1 MPVGGM
7 TVRGGVLRYCVAVA
21 LVIGVQLASL
31 WAYSS
36 GIYQGQ
42 ANVPLRKFPED
53 VDFFFVVTF
62 APTFIG
68 LKYLVYE
75 FAVRAFTRASGTLAT
90 WLCFYAGYAVALAA
104 DMMSVFSSSKPMADA
119 GLAILGAVI
128 YSPMVLIAAGG
139 VIAGYVLW
147 KDRPPAAL
155 AG

>member
-1 MPVGGM
+1 MSVGGM

-21 LVIGVQLASL
+21 LVIGVQLAGFWSH
-31 WAYSS
+31 AS

-42 ANVPLRKFPED
+42 ANVPLSRFPED
-53 VDFFFVVTF
+53 VDVFFVVTF

-68 LKYLVYE
+68 LKYLIYE
-75 FAVRAFTRASGTLAT
+75 FAVRAFTRTTDTVAT
-90 WLCFYAGYAVALAA
+90 RFCFYAGYAVALAA
-104 DMMSVFSSSKPMADA
+104 DMMSVFSSSKPIADA

-147 KDRPPAAL
+147 KDRPPGAVAR
-155 AG
+155 